1 MPTASRWT
9 SAWEVKSAAKAST
22 AGFAEAARMSDAAC
36 SARARS
42 RPVMPTRAPI
52 VASPIAVALP
62 IPAVPPVIRTAL
74 PAMGRGRAMVRASNP
89 LESGGLEALEEEPE
103 RQPQFKEETGD
114 REIEADVEPE
124 DFGDRPRHENRVTD
138 QARNRQPPGNQLGPE
153 QQQAEKY
160 RPHAERHLAHLVGGG
175 VRLDQN

>member
-52 VASPIAVALP
+52 VASPRAVALP
-62 IPAVPPVIRTAL
+62 MPPVPPVIRATL
-74 PAMGRGRAMVRASNP
+74 PAIGRVRPMVRASD
-89 LESGGLEALEEEPE
+89 SGLASIGLGLETPEEEPE
-103 RQPQFKEETGD
+103 RQHQLKEETGN
-114 REIEADVEPE
+114 REIQADVDPE
-124 DFGDRPRHENRVTD
+124 DFCDG
-138 QARNRQPPGNQLGPE
+138 
-153 QQQAEKY
+153 
-160 RPHAERHLAHLVGGG
+160 
-175 VRLDQN
+175 

>member
-42 RPVMPTRAPI
+42 RPVMPARAPI

-62 IPAVPPVIRTAL
+62 IPPVPPVIRTTL
-74 PAMGRGRAMVRASNP
+74 PVIRSMPPMVRASD
-89 LESGGLEALEEEPE
+89 GGLPLVGLGLETLEEEPE
-103 RQPQFKEETGD
+103 WQHQLKEEAGD

-124 DFGDRPRHENRVTD
+124 DFGDGPRHENRVAD
-138 QARNRQPPGNQLGPE
+138 QARNRQPPGDQLSPE
-153 QQQAEKY
+153 QQQAQEY
-160 RPHAERHLAHLVGGG
+160 GPDSERHLPHLV
-175 VRLDQN
+175 